1 MQPPARP
8 PEGYSRPPAPREPVY
23 QGEQEWQQQELYAE
37 EPQPRPPAPGGRA
50 LKLAVAAAAFVA
62 LLFVLRYYV
71 FTISQVRVIGTHSIP
86 WQEVARSAGLD
97 RRLLYFTLNEEDI
110 KAGINANRYL
120 DYEGMEKVF
129 PNTLILHV
137 RERVPSAFFTHL
149 GVGYVMADDGMILEK
164 TRDLRL
170 GQGLIEVSGLNVWG
184 QLESGMFPV
193 GGKPGQLEA
202 LVALIGELSG
212 QGYSPQVQD
221 VNVSDENS
229 LMMTVAGDYTVH
241 LGNISNLRAK
251 IGTVRAVISE
261 LMRRNLTGG
270 VLEASIPGEATYRA
284 REGSLL
290 GSP

>member
-1 MQPPARP
+1 MQQQPPARP
-8 PEGYSRPPAPREPVY
+8 PERRPAPPLPPDPAYQEQVWQQEPYEEPLQPPA
-23 QGEQEWQQQELYAE
+23 
-37 EPQPRPPAPGGRA
+37 QPSGRRVFKIA
-50 LKLAVAAAAFVA
+50 AVMLGLVA
-62 LLFVLRYYV
+62 VLFVLRYYV

-290 GSP
+290 EPP